1 MNIRINDADH
11 GGLDTAVA
19 ELRTVVPDGVCVVDG
34 DNKGH
39 VGGGYEGGHVAGVDA
54 IRCGVAWFVEADGLR
69 DGMVLIDDIFR
80 LILLRL
86 ILLIACAGLRET
98 RGACSVVGILYNFS
112 VELTH
117 AFHVVELH
125 HISHGGSHTIGIE
138 NKVATITNTD
148 HDGLRLALSRQ
159 ARDADQEAEDLHHDG
174 KLKDVRMWS

>member
-1 MNIRINDADH
+1 MNIRVNDADH

-34 DNKGH
+34 DDKGH
-39 VGGGYEGGHVAGVDA
+39 VGWGHEGGHVAGVDA
-54 IRCGVAWFVEADGLR
+54 IRRGVAWFVEADGLR
-69 DGMVLIDDIFR
+69 DGMILIDDI
-80 LILLRL
+80 IRL
-86 ILLIACAGLRET
+86 ILLIACAVLRET
-98 RGACSVVGILYNFS
+98 RSACSVVGILYDFS

-138 NKVATITNTD
+138 KKVATITNTD
-148 HDGLRLALSRQ
+148 HDGLRMALSRQ

-174 KLKDVRMWS
+174 KLKDVIMWS